1 MDPSKLDGPFQVLV
15 SGSSMW
21 PTLSDGDKVI
31 CNPLAYSH
39 SRPEVGDVV
48 LVQHPF
54 HSNLLIIKRISEPQ
68 AEGEFSLTGDNP
80 DPTSSDD
87 SHNFG
92 PVPKS
97 AILGKIIIN

>member
-39 SRPEVGDVV
+39 FQPEVGDVV

-54 HSNLLIIKRISEPQ
+54 HSNLLIIKRISELQ
-68 AEGEFSLTGDNP
+68 TDGAVSLTGDNP

-92 PVPKS
+92 PVQKS
-97 AILGKIIIN
+97 AILGKIIVN